1 MNDRVNDIET
11 TGGRSRLLRS
21 SAVVALGTAISRLS
35 GFGRVAALAYALGF
49 TRVTDT
55 YNLANETPN
64 MVYELLIGGVLTA
77 TFLPLFVQYFEH
89 DDDDSTSA
97 VLTVSVVFLV
107 LLSAVGIVFA
117 PWIVKL
123 YTVQVHGTTRAQQ
136 QAVATSLLRWFMPQ
150 MFFYGITALA
160 TSLLNARRRFAAP
173 AFAPILNNVVVIAIF
188 LSIPHIV
195 SGPLTLARIEHD
207 YSLIILLGLGTTA
220 GIAAM
225 AIVLLPPLWRAGVRL
240 HWKLQLRHPAVR
252 RVVQLSGWTFGYVA
266 TNQVALWVVLVLA
279 NGKVGGVSA
288 YLGAYVFFQLPHGLL
303 AVSITTTVAPELASA
318 VTRQDF
324 AALRERFGFGL
335 RVTIMVVLPAAI
347 GFIALS
353 RPLVAGLLQRGAF
366 SSNSAATTS
375 RALAAFAI
383 GLVSFSVYLFT
394 LRLFYSMQDTRT
406 PFLINLFENAAN
418 IVLALALF
426 PAFGVTGLALAFSGA
441 YILAAVVALFVA
453 RRRLGAL
460 DLRALNVGLPRV
472 ALASAIAGVG
482 AWLVAR
488 AIGWSGGLHALA
500 GLLLGGGTFVAI
512 LVGASIALRVPEVSL
527 IKDAVLRRSPTAR
540 GV

>member
-1 MNDRVNDIET
+1 VNDIET

-21 SAVVALGTAISRLS
+21 SAVVGLGTAISRLT

-64 MVYELLIGGVLTA
+64 MVYELLLGGVLTA
-77 TFLPLFVQYFEH
+77 TFLPLFVEYFER
-89 DDDDSTSA
+89 DDEDSTSA

-107 LLSAVGIVFA
+107 LLTLAGIVAA

-123 YTVQVHGTTRAQQ
+123 YTIQVHGATRVAQQ
-136 QAVATSLLRWFMPQ
+136 HVATNLLRWFMPQ

-195 SGPLTLARIEHD
+195 SGPLTLARLEND
-207 YSLIILLGLGTTA
+207 GALIILLGLGTTA

-225 AIVLLPPLWRAGVRL
+225 ALVLLPPLWRAGVRL
-240 HWKLQLRHPAVR
+240 HWQFQLRHPAVR
-252 RVVQLSGWTFGYVA
+252 RVIHLSGWTFGYVA
-266 TNQVALWVVLVLA
+266 TNQIALWVVLVLA
-279 NGKVGGVSA
+279 NGRVGGVSA

-318 VTRQDF
+318 VTRHDF
-324 AALRERFGFGL
+324 AALRDRFGFGL
-335 RVTIMVVLPAAI
+335 RLTIAVVLPAAV

-353 RPLVAGLLQRGAF
+353 RPLVAGLLQRGQF
-366 SSNSAATTS
+366 SSGSAATTS
-375 RALAAFAI
+375 RALAAFAV
-383 GLVSFSVYLFT
+383 GLVAFSVYLFT

-426 PAFGVTGLALAFSGA
+426 PTFGVTGLALAFSGA
-441 YILAAVVALFVA
+441 YILAAVLALLLA
-453 RRRLGAL
+453 RRRLGTL
-460 DLRALNVGLPRV
+460 ELRALGNGIPRI
-472 ALASAIAGVG
+472 ALASGISGLA
-482 AWLVAR
+482 AWLVAE
-488 AIGWSGGLHALA
+488 AIGWSGGLHALG
-500 GLLLGGGTFVAI
+500 GLLAGGVTFVAVM
-512 LVGASIALRVPEVSL
+512 VGACLVLRVPEVA
-527 IKDAVLRRSPTAR
+527 IIRDAALRRSPTAR

>member
-1 MNDRVNDIET
+1 MSDVET

-21 SAVVALGTAISRLS
+21 SAVVGLGTAISRLT

-64 MVYELLIGGVLTA
+64 MVYELLLGGVLTA
-77 TFLPLFVQYFEH
+77 TFLPLFVQYFER

-107 LLSAVGIVFA
+107 LLTIAGIVAA
-117 PWIVKL
+117 PWIVRL
-123 YTVQVHGTTRAQQ
+123 YTIQVHGATRVAQRH
-136 QAVATSLLRWFMPQ
+136 VATNLLRWFMPQ

-195 SGPLTLARIEHD
+195 SGPLTLTRLEHD
-207 YSLIILLGLGTTA
+207 YSLIVLLGLGTTA

-225 AIVLLPPLWRAGVRL
+225 ALVLLPPLWRAGVRL

-252 RVVQLSGWTFGYVA
+252 RVISLSGWTFGYVA

-279 NGKVGGVSA
+279 NGRVGGVSA

-303 AVSITTTVAPELASA
+303 AVSIITTVAPELASA
-318 VTRQDF
+318 VTRNDF
-324 AALRERFGFGL
+324 AELRERFAVGL
-335 RVTIMVVLPAAI
+335 RLTIAVVLPAAI

-366 SSNSAATTS
+366 SSASAASTS
-375 RALAAFAI
+375 RALAGFAV
-383 GLVSFSVYLFT
+383 GLVAFSVYLFT

-441 YILAAVVALFVA
+441 YILAAVLALFVA
-453 RRRLGAL
+453 RRRLGSL
-460 DLRALNVGLPRV
+460 DLAALGIGLPRIF
-472 ALASAIAGVG
+472 LASAVSGFIAWV
-482 AWLVAR
+482 VAE
-488 AIGWSGGLHALA
+488 AIGWSDGLRALE
-500 GLLLGGGTFVAI
+500 GLFAGGTTFV
-512 LVGASIALRVPEVSL
+512 VVMVVTCVVLRVPEVAIL
-527 IKDAVLRRSPTAR
+527 KDALLRRSPTAR